1 MKIKRVFSILISF
14 TFLVTILFTLTTC
27 KKKSEDPPPTNNE
40 FVIAPKAKF
49 IVDNDWQ
56 SMVKNIDSANYT
68 VTFDKGLLSKYSL
81 AKGDLMV
88 SSVGNGL
95 LRKIESITQT
105 GNDVKFQTSQ
115 ATLVDLI
122 QQGDIDFKESLSL
135 SKIKS
140 IRCYY
145 PGISLDTVSIKSADG
160 TLFNWDINTE
170 IYPQIRL
177 QGNFQYTS
185 DFILQIQ
192 ISVLQGL
199 KKVKFGFEGTEEFN
213 LALIAGKQF
222 TLNKQI
228 TLATVYFVP
237 ILIPLPVP
245 PFAIVIA
252 PVLDVKLGLD
262 GYANANI
269 STTLAQN
276 FTIETG
282 IQYLKDGGWSSYMNY
297 DKSFN
302 YTPPQLN
309 VNAGAEAYL
318 KPELRMLIYN
328 LIGPYV
334 NGKGYGKI
342 EADLTQN
349 PWWKMYYGLKMSAGV
364 KATILSVLLFDFS
377 VGDLLSWEQQVGQS
391 TSGTAPTVTTAS
403 ITNITET
410 TATSGGN
417 VTVQGSSSVSAR
429 GVCWSTTQNPT
440 TSDAKTADGSGT
452 GSFTSNVTGLTA
464 NTPYYVRA
472 YATNSEGTSY
482 GSQVSFTTTGGSAG
496 EPCPGMPTITD
507 SRDGQ
512 VYPTV
517 QIGSQCWL
525 QKNMNYST
533 GNSWCYDNNSSNCN
547 TYGRLYDWQTAF
559 GACPSGWHLPSDA
572 EWTALT
578 DFLGGESVAG
588 GKMKEAGIVHWASP
602 NTGATNSSGFT
613 ALPGGYRYNSG
624 GFDNLTYYTNFW
636 LSTELS
642 STTAW
647 ARSLVYNNEDVYR
660 YNNLKPNGFSARC
673 IQDQGSG
680 TVPTVSTSSITDI
693 TETSATGGGNVTA
706 QGSSS
711 VTARGVCWSTS
722 QNPTTSD
729 AKTTDGIGTG
739 SFTSNITGLNANTPY
754 YVRAYATNSAGTS
767 YGSQVS
773 FTTTGGSA
781 GEPCPGIP
789 TITDSRDGQVYPTV
803 QIGSQCWLQKNMNYS
818 TGNSW
823 CYDNN
828 TSNCNTY
835 GRLYDWQT
843 ALGACPS
850 GWHLPSDAE
859 WTALTDFLGGESI
872 AGGKMKEAGTA
883 HWASPNTGATNSSG
897 FTALPGGLRFSFGN
911 FDNLT
916 INAQFWSSTD
926 FSSYAWYRCL
936 LYNYEGVDRFNLS
949 KTVGFSARCVKDN

>member
-1 MKIKRVFSILISF
+1 MKTKKVFSILISL

-40 FVIAPKAKF
+40 FVIAPTAKF

-56 SMVKNIDSANYT
+56 SMVKNIDSTNFT
-68 VTFDKGLLSKYSL
+68 MTFDKGLLSKYSL
-81 AKGDLMV
+81 TKGDLMV

-105 GNDVKFQTSQ
+105 GNDVKIQTSQ

-122 QQGDIDFKESLSL
+122 QQGDIDFKESLSI

-140 IRCYY
+140 IKYYY
-145 PGISLDTVSIKSADG
+145 PGISLDTISIKSTDG

-302 YTPPQLN
+302 YSPPQLN

-391 TSGTAPTVTTAS
+391 SSGTVPTVSTSS

-410 TATSGGN
+410 TATGGGN
-417 VTVQGSSSVSAR
+417 VTAQGSSSVTAR
-429 GVCWSTTQNPT
+429 GICWSTSSNPT
-440 TSDAKTADGSGT
+440 TLDSHTTDGSGT
-452 GSFTSNVTGLTA
+452 GSFTSNITGLTA

-472 YATNSEGTSY
+472 YATNSEGTTY
-482 GSQVSFTTTGGSAG
+482 GSQVSFTTTGSGTA
-496 EPCPGMPTITD
+496 
-507 SRDGQ
+507 
-512 VYPTV
+512 PTV
-517 QIGSQCWL
+517 
-525 QKNMNYST
+525 
-533 GNSWCYDNNSSNCN
+533 
-547 TYGRLYDWQTAF
+547 
-559 GACPSGWHLPSDA
+559 
-572 EWTALT
+572 
-578 DFLGGESVAG
+578 
-588 GKMKEAGIVHWASP
+588 
-602 NTGATNSSGFT
+602 
-613 ALPGGYRYNSG
+613 
-624 GFDNLTYYTNFW
+624 
-636 LSTELS
+636 
-642 STTAW
+642 TTA
-647 ARSLVYNNEDVYR
+647 
-660 YNNLKPNGFSARC
+660 
-673 IQDQGSG
+673 
-680 TVPTVSTSSITDI
+680 SITNI
-693 TETSATGGGNVTA
+693 TETTSTGGGNVTA

-722 QNPTTSD
+722 SNPTTSD
-729 AKTTDGIGTG
+729 SHTTDGNGTG

-767 YGSQVS
+767 YGSQVN
-773 FTTTGGSA
+773 FTTTGGS
-781 GEPCPGIP
+781 GGQPCPGMS

-843 ALGACPS
+843 AIVACPS

-859 WTALTDFLGGESI
+859 WTTLTDFLGGESV
-872 AGGKMKEAGTA
+872 AGGKMKEVGTA
-883 HWASPNTGATNSSG
+883 HWRSPNTGATNSSG
-897 FTALPGGLRFSFGN
+897 FTALPGGRRDYNGSFSP
-911 FDNLT
+911 L
-916 INAQFWSSTD
+916 ASYAYFWSSTEN
-926 FSSYAWYRCL
+926 SSINAWGRML
-936 LYNYEGVDRFNLS
+936 NYSSEWVNRDHNYD
-949 KTVGFSARCVKDN
+949 KPNGFSARCVKDN

>member
-1 MKIKRVFSILISF
+1 MKRKQLYKSFSLLVL
-14 TFLVTILFTLTTC
+14 TGMFLFALTTC
-27 KKKSEDPPPTNNE
+27 KKKSDDPPPTNDE
-40 FVIAPKAKF
+40 FVIAPTAKF

-56 SMVKNIDSANYT
+56 SMLENIDSADYT
-68 VTFDKGLLSKYSL
+68 LTFKKELLNTY
-81 AKGDLMV
+81 AFTQGDLIV

-105 GNDVKFQTSQ
+105 SNDVKLQTSQ

-122 QQGDIDFKESLSL
+122 QQGDVDFKESLSL

-140 IRCYY
+140 IKYYY
-145 PGISLDTVSIKSADG
+145 PGISLDTVSIKSTNA
-160 TLFNWDINTE
+160 TLFNWDINAE
-170 IYPQIRL
+170 IYPQIWL

-192 ISVLQGL
+192 ISILQGL

-309 VNAGAEAYL
+309 VNAGAEAFL

-391 TSGTAPTVTTAS
+391 SSETVPTVTTS
-403 ITNITET
+403 GITNITGT
-410 TATSGGN
+410 SATGGGN
-417 VTVQGSSSVSAR
+417 ITSQGSSSVEAR
-429 GVCWSTTQNPT
+429 GVCWSTSSNPT
-440 TSDAKTADGSGT
+440 TSDSHTTDGSGT
-452 GSFTSNVTGLTA
+452 GSFPSNITGLTA

-472 YATNSEGTSY
+472 YAINSVGTAY
-482 GSQVSFTTTGGSAG
+482 GSQESFTTTS
-496 EPCPGMPTITD
+496 
-507 SRDGQ
+507 
-512 VYPTV
+512 
-517 QIGSQCWL
+517 
-525 QKNMNYST
+525 
-533 GNSWCYDNNSSNCN
+533 
-547 TYGRLYDWQTAF
+547 
-559 GACPSGWHLPSDA
+559 
-572 EWTALT
+572 
-578 DFLGGESVAG
+578 
-588 GKMKEAGIVHWASP
+588 
-602 NTGATNSSGFT
+602 
-613 ALPGGYRYNSG
+613 
-624 GFDNLTYYTNFW
+624 
-636 LSTELS
+636 
-642 STTAW
+642 
-647 ARSLVYNNEDVYR
+647 
-660 YNNLKPNGFSARC
+660 
-673 IQDQGSG
+673 SG
-680 TVPTVSTSSITDI
+680 TVPTVSTNSITNI
-693 TETSATGGGNVTA
+693 TETTAIGGGNVTV

-711 VTARGVCWSTS
+711 VTARGVCWSTLS
-722 QNPTTSD
+722 NPTTSD
-729 AKTTDGIGTG
+729 SHTTDGSGTG
-739 SFTSNITGLNANTPY
+739 SFMSNITGLIGHTPY
-754 YVRAYATNSAGTS
+754 YVRAYAINSEGTA
-767 YGSQVS
+767 YGDEVI
-773 FTTTGGSA
+773 FTTASFFICGQQFIDIRNGKA
-781 GEPCPGIP
+781 YN
-789 TITDSRDGQVYPTV
+789 TIH
-803 QIGSQCWLQKNMNYS
+803 IGTQCWMKENMNYQ

-823 CYDNN
+823 CYNN
-828 TSNCNTY
+828 SANCETY

-843 ALGACPS
+843 ALGVCPS
-850 GWHLPSDAE
+850 GWHLPADDE
-859 WTALTDFLGGESI
+859 WTILTTFLGGEDFS
-872 AGGKMKEAGTA
+872 GGKMKETGFT
-883 HWASPNTGATNSSG
+883 HWESPNTGATNESG
-897 FTALPGGLRFSFGN
+897 FTALPGGYRQSENYN
-911 FDNLT
+911 FYYAGY
-916 INAQFWSSTD
+916 IGYFWSSTE
-926 FSSYAWYRCL
+926 SNTYP
-936 LYNYEGVDRFNLS
+936 DRGWIRKLENDES
-949 KTVGFSARCVKDN
+949 KVTRTSTSKGGGFSVRCIME